1 MKFAAHLNALLVKA
15 REPDQ
20 EGSRREE
27 ALNVLLLVSLVLAL
41 IPAAQRA
48 VQISQGGPETTDH
61 VYTLVVAGAAA
72 IAFGLLLW
80 LSRRGRPRVAA
91 RSLLVVYYAAG
102 TWSIVAEGPGKS
114 TTILIGAMFVVAG
127 GVLCGSRPSALAALL
142 IGVTLALVEA
152 LDSLHVLTAPQ
163 ESSPA
168 VPDAVGVV
176 EIVGTLAAMAL
187 LLSARTRNQAGP
199 VAASLRKNSPGAPPG
214 ERRSGTLSVREIQ
227 VVRLVALGR
236 SNDVI
241 SRELFVSPRTV
252 HSHVSSA
259 LRKTSQVV

>member
-1 MKFAAHLNALLVKA
+1 
-15 REPDQ
+15 
-20 EGSRREE
+20 
-27 ALNVLLLVSLVLAL
+27 
-41 IPAAQRA
+41 
-48 VQISQGGPETTDH
+48 
-61 VYTLVVAGAAA
+61 
-72 IAFGLLLW
+72 
-80 LSRRGRPRVAA
+80 VAA

-102 TWSIVAEGPGKS
+102 AWSIVAEGPGKS

-127 GVLCGSRPSALAALL
+127 GVLCGSRSAALAALL
-142 IGVTLALVEA
+142 IGVTLAFVEA

-199 VAASLRKNSPGAPPG
+199 VAVSLRNNSPGAPPG
-214 ERRSGTLSVREIQ
+214 ERRSGTLSVREMQ

-236 SNDVI
+236 SNEVI

-259 LRKTSQVV
+259 LRKTGCANRTELAVLAVKEGLTEPRLVGSPRDLGISADRNSPLQ